1 MARPQKQG
9 NVHRLQVTLCL
20 WEGEDD
26 DLIAHLVHGDI
37 PPRQRA
43 QAVIAAMRQGIGGAG
58 FADGEVNEGE
68 AAAALIDG
76 LLF

>member
-9 NVHRLQVTLCL
+9 IVHRLQVTLCL

-43 QAVIAAMRQGIGGAG
+43 QAVIAAMRQGIETTAPET
-58 FADGEVNEGE
+58 EVDEGE
-68 AAAALIDG
+68 AAVLLDG
-76 LLF
+76 LFF